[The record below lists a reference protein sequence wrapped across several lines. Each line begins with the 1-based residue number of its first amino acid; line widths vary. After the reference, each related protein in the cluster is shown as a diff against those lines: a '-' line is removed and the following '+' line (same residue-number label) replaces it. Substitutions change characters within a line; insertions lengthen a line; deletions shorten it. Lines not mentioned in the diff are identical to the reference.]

1 MAGTNGYALAV
12 IFTTCIVYN
21 SVIFFFWVQPSAV
34 VQGQCAENKLIVK
47 QPIL

>member
-21 SVIFFFWVQPSAV
+21 SVIFFWVQPSAV